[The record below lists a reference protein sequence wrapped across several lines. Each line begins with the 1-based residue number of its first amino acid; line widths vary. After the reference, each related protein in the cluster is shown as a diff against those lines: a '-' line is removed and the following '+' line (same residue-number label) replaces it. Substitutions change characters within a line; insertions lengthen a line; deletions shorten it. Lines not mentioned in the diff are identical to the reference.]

1 MAEQIER
8 GTNQVATLRRKA
20 SGHRKNRLLA
30 MFECFIWEKL
40 YLYKHEIFF
49 VEQLEKIKDKYRES
63 SSNEKNADFINI
75 RRKYYLRRKMK
86 S

>member
-1 MAEQIER
+1 
-8 GTNQVATLRRKA
+8 
-20 SGHRKNRLLA
+20 

-63 SSNEKNADFINI
+63 SSNEKNAGIINI
-75 RRKYYLRRKMK
+75 RRTYYLRRKMK

>member
-1 MAEQIER
+1 
-8 GTNQVATLRRKA
+8 
-20 SGHRKNRLLA
+20 
-30 MFECFIWEKL
+30 MFEYFIWKKL

>member
-1 MAEQIER
+1 M
-8 GTNQVATLRRKA
+8 K
-20 SGHRKNRLLA
+20 
-30 MFECFIWEKL
+30 
-40 YLYKHEIFF
+40 FF

-63 SSNEKNADFINI
+63 SSNEKNADIINI

>member
-1 MAEQIER
+1 
-8 GTNQVATLRRKA
+8 
-20 SGHRKNRLLA
+20 
-30 MFECFIWEKL
+30 MFEYFIWKKL
-40 YLYKHEIFF
+40 YLYKHEIFFF

-63 SSNEKNADFINI
+63 SSNEKNADIINI